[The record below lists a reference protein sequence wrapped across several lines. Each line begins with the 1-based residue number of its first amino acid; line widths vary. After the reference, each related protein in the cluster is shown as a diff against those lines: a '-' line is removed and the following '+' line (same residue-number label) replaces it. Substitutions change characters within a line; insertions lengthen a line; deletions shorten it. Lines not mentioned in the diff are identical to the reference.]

1 MITFEFG
8 DGSTQDYDYV
18 RVDMQRVQFDTQVY
32 KGATAERWL
41 PAGREDPQGV
51 AARLRVNIPK
61 DSNEAS
67 SPSARV
73 DSLLSD
79 AENAVLVVTN
89 FGSWK
94 VAGVSSFVE
103 QVVGLG
109 YVMDVTM
116 ELLNPRYSAST
127 DVLRLIDGQVWEVR

>member
-8 DGSTQDYDYV
+8 DGTTQDYDFV

-41 PAGREDPQGV
+41 PAGREDVQGV
-51 AARLRVNIPK
+51 AARLRVDVPFEESG
-61 DSNEAS
+61 DGAS
-67 SPSARV
+67 DRV
-73 DSLLSD
+73 DALLSD
-79 AENAVLVVTN
+79 AEDAVLLITN
-89 FGSWK
+89 FGSWR

-109 YVMDVTM
+109 YVVDVSM
-116 ELLNPRYSAST
+116 ELLNPRYAAST

>member
-1 MITFEFG
+1 
-8 DGSTQDYDYV
+8 V
-18 RVDMQRVQFDTQVY
+18 V
-32 KGATAERWL
+32 A
-41 PAGREDPQGV
+41 AGREDPQGV
-51 AARLRVNIPK
+51 AARLRVNIPEEN
-61 DSNEAS
+61 DVVTFDGEVVTYDGEVVTFGAV
-67 SPSARV
+67 PSAGV

-79 AENAVLVVTN
+79 AEAAVLLVTN
-89 FGSWK
+89 FGSWR

-116 ELLNPRYSAST
+116 ELLNPRYLSST